1 MMNARENQADG
12 LLKNKSQTPNALILE
27 LAGEIDLNCSV
38 ELRGL
43 LLEALETKSEK
54 LVVDLS
60 DVSFMDSSGLAT
72 LIETLQVSR
81 KQNTELALAG
91 LHPRVKSVF
100 EISRLDQLF
109 TIFATQQEALA

>member
-1 MMNARENQADG
+1 MNARNNQADG

-27 LAGEIDLNCSV
+27 LTGEIDLNCSV

-43 LLEALETKSEK
+43 LLESLETNPKK

-60 DVSFMDSSGLAT
+60 EVSFMDSSGLAT
-72 LIETLQVSR
+72 LVEALQISR
-81 KQNTELALAG
+81 KQNTALALAG
-91 LHPRVKSVF
+91 LQPRVKSVF

-109 TIFATQQEALA
+109 TIFTSQQEAMA